1 MADRVTV
8 TRRRRSAPSRVTGR
22 VRLFAQSRAA
32 ELINLMISEVV
43 TGATTGRAR
52 LTSAGWARWMGVHQ
66 GVAVTL

>member
-1 MADRVTV
+1 
-8 TRRRRSAPSRVTGR
+8 
-22 VRLFAQSRAA
+22 VRLFTEGRAA